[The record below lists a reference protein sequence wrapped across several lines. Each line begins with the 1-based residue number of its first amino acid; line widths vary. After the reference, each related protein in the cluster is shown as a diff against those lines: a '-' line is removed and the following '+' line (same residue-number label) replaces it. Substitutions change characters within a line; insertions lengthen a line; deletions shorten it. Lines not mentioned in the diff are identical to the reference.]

1 MRSVIK
7 QSVVLPASGEELFDS
22 YLDPKRHGAI
32 TGSPV
37 KISKAA
43 GAAFEA
49 FEGAIWGAI
58 VAVTR
63 KRLIVQTW
71 RSSEF
76 KKKSPDSTLIL
87 SFSDDAKG
95 GRIDLVHLDVP
106 PEDYLGVTKGWRQ
119 YYWTPWK
126 RYLARNGAATGQ

>member
-76 KKKSPDSTLIL
+76 KKKSPG
-87 SFSDDAKG
+87 FDA
-95 GRIDLVHLDVP
+95 DLVVLRR
-106 PEDYLGVTKGWRQ
+106 RQ
-119 YYWTPWK
+119 G
-126 RYLARNGAATGQ
+126 RAHRSRSSRCSA